1 MGKLFGRE
9 PAYFM
14 ALISSA
20 IALATGLGL
29 DLSID
34 QQGAL
39 NAFVAAVFA
48 AVTAWKL
55 ARNGSVAAL
64 VGVGKAAI
72 AIALA
77 FGFHLSPELQSST
90 MLFVEL
96 LLTGLLV
103 WPNVTAPIREDG
115 VVLGSRPTN

>member
-1 MGKLFGRE
+1 MSKLFGRE

-29 DLSID
+29 TLSVD
-34 QQGAL
+34 QQGGL

-55 ARNGSVAAL
+55 ASNQSVAAL
-64 VGVGKAAI
+64 VGVGKAGI
-72 AIALA
+72 ALALA
-77 FGFHLSPELQSST
+77 FGYHLSPELQSSS

-96 LLTGLLV
+96 LLTGFLV
-103 WPNVTAPIREDG
+103 WPNVTAPVDEDG
-115 VVLGSRPTN
+115 NRVVPGRA